1 MKKKFLT
8 FLFAICLIIP
18 CALIMTACNN
28 GNPPPTDPP
37 PGGTGSLIVGEGTER
52 DVAFLHADAQNIDD
66 MIDLQD
72 GRYSVWIA
80 DYFDMTTLKVYY
92 DEEQVDLTYC
102 NLDGYEQRVL
112 GLDMRKIATF
122 SIPVNQ
128 TGDHVVS
135 YTVEEEE
142 ITLTFVSPTEGFTE
156 AELEVLS
163 DWYLTD
169 ADKSFSEIIDT
180 DYELKTT
187 FTQLTRCYT
196 EFLDNDIQITCGKPI
211 GYYKY
216 PAQFDVVSDEPDY
229 SSASIY
235 AGGEERNQYVISVMP
250 FVLEQG
256 FADRNIQLT
265 PRKEHLRLS
274 SLSITGDNAWAEI
287 LMTYYEDG
295 DPNWNVPGNKVWN
308 ATNDEPVRVYLNE
321 RAGADLSEIQV
332 YIYETLME
340 LKVDEL
346 NENKRYF
353 EIPVGALPA
362 DYYELKPNTIN
373 YDQATT
379 FEVIIKNVSITENYF
394 ATEAK
399 ISAHSSI
406 NTSLLPDKYYVENEV
421 VYYITGRKTD
431 ATFFF
436 GEGSSLRPQSIKF
449 KDNTTNRVID
459 ISDYVYINTDVHE
472 GSEEDGFDAW
482 RYAANAQKSEWWYN
496 YKIKIGEKD
505 AVLTILFDKY
515 DSIFTMSLNFVYT
528 GNTEIELI

>member
-1 MKKKFLT
+1 MKKKFLS
-8 FLFAICLIIP
+8 FLFAICIILP
-18 CALIMTACNN
+18 CAFILTAC
-28 GNPPPTDPP
+28 GDNPPPDNPP
-37 PGGTGSLIVGEGTER
+37 PGGTGSLVVGEGTER
-52 DVAFLHADAQNIDD
+52 DVTFLHADAEHINDD
-66 MIDLQD
+66 MHDLAD

-80 DYFDMTTLKVYY
+80 DYFDMSTLKVYY

-142 ITLTFVSPTEGFTE
+142 ITLTFVSPTEGFTKSE
-156 AELEVLS
+156 WEVLS

-169 ADKSFSEIIDT
+169 ANKSFSEIIDT

-187 FTQLTRCYT
+187 FTQATRCYT

-211 GYYKY
+211 GYYRY

-229 SSASIY
+229 SSASVY
-235 AGGEERNQYVISVMP
+235 VGGEDRNQYVISVMP
-250 FVLEQG
+250 FTLEQG
-256 FADRNIQLT
+256 FADRNLQLT
-265 PRKEHLRLS
+265 PKKDHLRLS
-274 SLSITGDNAWAEI
+274 SLGITGDNAWAEI
-287 LMTYYEDG
+287 LMTYYENG
-295 DPNWNVPGNKVWN
+295 DPNWNVPGSKEWN
-308 ATNDEPVRVYLNE
+308 ATNDESVKVYLNE
-321 RAGADLSEIQV
+321 RAGVDLSEVQV
-332 YIYETLME
+332 YIYDTLME

-346 NENKRYF
+346 NEGKRYF

-362 DYYELKPNTIN
+362 DYYEPEPNTMN

-379 FEVIIKNVSITENYF
+379 FEVIIKNVSITEGYF

-399 ISAHSSI
+399 ISAPSGISADLSP
-406 NTSLLPDKYYVENEV
+406 NKYYVENEV
-421 VYYITGRKTD
+421 VYYITGRTTG

-449 KDNTTNRVID
+449 KDNITNRTID
-459 ISDYVYINTDVHE
+459 ISDYVYINTDVNI

-482 RYAANAQKSEWWYN
+482 RYAANESKTEWWYN
-496 YKIKIGEKD
+496 YQISIGGKN
-505 AVLTILFDKY
+505 AVLTILFD
-515 DSIFTMSLNFVYT
+515 SSGRIFTMTLNFLYT